1 MKKMEIMRYDN
12 KREYEDELWIEQT
25 LENNI
30 HNTQTHAYTRC
41 THVHIVVNITF
52 FETVSIYFTEK
63 KKEWKKQTKNTK
75 IQTKGHV
82 ELKETKLRIGI
93 DENELKRNGSELRRM
108 ERRSEID
115 RRN

>member
-1 MKKMEIMRYDN
+1 M
-12 KREYEDELWIEQT
+12 
-25 LENNI
+25 
-30 HNTQTHAYTRC
+30 
-41 THVHIVVNITF
+41 
-52 FETVSIYFTEK
+52 
-63 KKEWKKQTKNTK
+63 TK

>member
-1 MKKMEIMRYDN
+1 MRYDN

-63 KKEWKKQTKNTK
+63 EKELKKQTQKN
-75 IQTKGHV
+75 
-82 ELKETKLRIGI
+82 
-93 DENELKRNGSELRRM
+93 DENTDERARGAKGDEAENWNRWKWIKEKWKWIKKNGKEKW
-108 ERRSEID
+108 D
-115 RRN
+115 R